1 MSISDEVS
9 SFFVIL
15 KSNIDLITPK
25 PTVELMVEPSCP
37 DTRGVFDKVSPT
49 SCIEVISW
57 SFVKLVVGI
66 FILFVV
72 VSLSSGAIADNV
84 VSV

>member
-15 KSNIDLITPK
+15 KSSIDLITPK

-57 SFVKLVVGI
+57 SFVKLVGI